1 MRIIASTLSV
11 ILSLWAC
18 TCLPAQVPNVSVPVI
33 PAPQEAHLTDK
44 SFNKKYLD
52 RIQYDR
58 DQTLPAEAYVLEIKK
73 NRIVVRSSDE
83 AGRFYAQQT
92 LAQLSSADVMYCG
105 VIKDAPRYEWRGFML
120 DEARHFFGKEQVKE
134 ILDLMARYKLN
145 RFHWHLSDDQG
156 WRVEIKAYPELC
168 SVGGVGCYS
177 DAQAP
182 AQFYTQDDIREIVAY
197 AAARHIVV
205 IPEIDMPG
213 HASAFNRTFP
223 DLAFGSRTVNPENEK
238 LYEVLNQIIKEL
250 ADIFSGRYLHIGGDE
265 VSGEG
270 WKERQKGFELRHS
283 AAVRAA
289 GKTPI
294 VWDDA
299 IDSDL
304 DAETTIIHW
313 WRADHPESLQ
323 KSLENN
329 YRTIISPWDPFY
341 LDYIQDKDC
350 KEGHLA
356 WKQYVN
362 GLDEIYNYALPDDAH
377 VIGIQANLWSE
388 RVITRPRLH
397 YMLFPRLLALSEKA
411 WTGTRSNS
419 NDASG
424 SRSLDASGS
433 RSLDDSVSSSAYEDF
448 LMRLE
453 TEFKYLDSQSIYYY
467 DPRSF
472 TRHPEPVR

>member
-33 PAPQEAHLTDK
+33 PAPQEVKMTDNP
-44 SFNKKYLD
+44 NKKNTD
-52 RIQYDR
+52 RRIQFQTDE
-58 DQTLPAEAYVLEIKK
+58 TLPQEAYVLEIKK
-73 NRIVVRSSDE
+73 NRIEIKSSDD
-83 AGRFYAQQT
+83 AGRFYALQT
-92 LAQLSSADVMYCG
+92 LQQMEQADALYCG

-156 WRVEIKAYPELC
+156 WRVEIKAYPELTKIGA
-168 SVGGVGCYS
+168 VGDYT
-177 DAQAP
+177 DANAE
-182 AQFYTQDDIREIVAY
+182 AKYYTQDDIREIVAY
-197 AAARHIVV
+197 AAQRHIEV

-238 LYEVLNQIIKEL
+238 LYEVLNQVIKEL
-250 ADIFSGRYLHIGGDE
+250 ADIFPGRYLHIGGDE

-270 WKERQKGFELRHS
+270 WKERQKGFEQIH
-283 AAVRAA
+283 AENVRRA

-304 DAETTIIHW
+304 DHETTIIHW

-329 YRTIISPWDPFY
+329 YQTIISPWDPFY
-341 LDYIQDKDC
+341 LDYIQDKNC

-424 SRSLDASGS
+424 SRSLDAS
-433 RSLDDSVSSSAYEDF
+433 VSSSAYEDF

>member
-1 MRIIASTLSV
+1 
-11 ILSLWAC
+11 
-18 TCLPAQVPNVSVPVI
+18 
-33 PAPQEAHLTDK
+33 
-44 SFNKKYLD
+44 
-52 RIQYDR
+52 
-58 DQTLPAEAYVLEIKK
+58 
-73 NRIVVRSSDE
+73 
-83 AGRFYAQQT
+83 
-92 LAQLSSADVMYCG
+92 
-105 VIKDAPRYEWRGFML
+105 ML

-156 WRVEIKAYPELC
+156 WRVEIKAYPELTKIGA
-168 SVGGVGCYS
+168 VGDYT
-177 DAQAP
+177 DANAE
-182 AQFYTQDDIREIVAY
+182 AKYYTQDDIREIVAY
-197 AAARHIVV
+197 AAERHIEV

-223 DLAFGSRTVNPENEK
+223 DLAFGNRTVNPENEK

-250 ADIFSGRYLHIGGDE
+250 ADIFPGRYLHIGGDE

-270 WKERQKGFELRHS
+270 WKERQKGFEQIH
-283 AAVRAA
+283 AENVRRA

-304 DAETTIIHW
+304 DHETTIIHW

-329 YRTIISPWDPFY
+329 YQTIISPWDPFY

-362 GLDEIYNYALPDDAH
+362 GMDEIYNYPLSADEH
-377 VIGIQANLWSE
+377 IIGVQANLWTE
-388 RVITRPRLH
+388 RVVTSDRLD
-397 YMLFPRLLALSEKA
+397 YMVFPRLIALAEKA
-411 WTGTRSNS
+411 WSS
-419 NDASG
+419 
-424 SRSLDASGS
+424 SLD
-433 RSLDDSVSSSAYEDF
+433 YKDF
-448 LMRLE
+448 LQRLE
-453 TEFKYLDSQSIYYY
+453 TEFKYLDSLGVYYY
-467 DPRSF
+467 DPKSF
-472 TRHPEPVR
+472 SHHPEPVR

>member
-1 MRIIASTLSV
+1 MALQAV
-11 ILSLWAC
+11 
-18 TCLPAQVPNVSVPVI
+18 V
-33 PAPQEAHLTDK
+33 PAPSSSVFSKKVFCREKLENVKYVTDK
-44 SFNKKYLD
+44 SIPSEGYELKLCK
-52 RIQYDR
+52 RG
-58 DQTLPAEAYVLEIKK
+58 V
-73 NRIVVRSSDE
+73 VVRASDD
-83 AGRFYAQQT
+83 AGRFYALQT
-92 LAQLSSADVMYCG
+92 LAQLSSADVMYRG

-156 WRVEIKAYPELC
+156 WRVEIKAYPELTKIGA
-168 SVGGVGCYS
+168 VGNYT
-177 DAQAP
+177 DANAE
-182 AQFYTQDDIREIVAY
+182 AKYYTQDDIREIVAY
-197 AAARHIVV
+197 AAERHIEV

-250 ADIFSGRYLHIGGDE
+250 ADIFPGRYLHIGGDE

-304 DAETTIIHW
+304 DPETTIIHW

-329 YRTIISPWDPFY
+329 YQTIISPWDPFY
-341 LDYIQDKDC
+341 LDYIQDKNC

-362 GLDEIYNYALPDDAH
+362 GLDEIYNYPISADEH
-377 VIGIQANLWSE
+377 IIGVQANLWTE
-388 RVITRPRLH
+388 RVVTSDRLD
-397 YMLFPRLLALSEKA
+397 YMVFPRLIALAEKA
-411 WTGTRSNS
+411 WSS
-419 NDASG
+419 
-424 SRSLDASGS
+424 SLD
-433 RSLDDSVSSSAYEDF
+433 YNDF
-448 LMRLE
+448 LQRLAGE
-453 TEFKYLDSQSIYYY
+453 YRYLDSIGVYYF
-467 DPRSF
+467 DPRDF
-472 TRHPEPVR
+472 DRHPEPLK

>member
-18 TCLPAQVPNVSVPVI
+18 TCLPAQVPVSVPVI

-58 DQTLPAEAYVLEIKK
+58 DLTLPAEAYVLEIKK

-92 LAQLSSADVMYCG
+92 LAQLSSADVMHCG
-105 VIKDAPRYEWRGFML
+105 VIKDAPRYAWRGFML
-120 DEARHFFGKEQVKE
+120 DEARHFHGKEKVKE
-134 ILDLMARYKLN
+134 LLDLMARYKLN

-156 WRVEIKAYPELC
+156 WRVEIKAFPELTQIGA
-168 SVGGVGCYS
+168 VGDYT
-177 DAQAP
+177 DANA
-182 AQFYTQDDIREIVAY
+182 AAKFYTQDDIREIVAY
-197 AAARHIVV
+197 AAERHIEV

-238 LYEVLNQIIKEL
+238 LYEVLNQVIKEL
-250 ADIFSGRYLHIGGDE
+250 ADIFPGRYLHIGGDE

-304 DAETTIIHW
+304 DPETTIIHW
-313 WRADHPESLQ
+313 WRADHPESLEKALASGYQ
-323 KSLENN
+323 
-329 YRTIISPWDPFY
+329 TIVSPWDPFY
-341 LDYIQDKDC
+341 LDYIQDARC

-362 GLDEIYNYALPDDAH
+362 GLDEIYNYPLSADEH
-377 VIGIQANLWSE
+377 IIGVQANLWTE
-388 RVITRPRLH
+388 RVVTSDRLD
-397 YMLFPRLLALSEKA
+397 YMVFPRLIALAEKA
-411 WTGTRSNS
+411 WSS
-419 NDASG
+419 
-424 SRSLDASGS
+424 SLD
-433 RSLDDSVSSSAYEDF
+433 YNDF
-448 LMRLE
+448 LQRLE
-453 TEFKYLDSQSIYYY
+453 GELRYLDFRQVYYF
-467 DPRSF
+467 DFRDFS
-472 TRHPEPVR
+472 RHPEPLK

>member
-18 TCLPAQVPNVSVPVI
+18 TCLPAQVPAPVSVPVI

-58 DQTLPAEAYVLEIKK
+58 DHTLPAEAYVLEIKK

-83 AGRFYAQQT
+83 AGRFYALGT
-92 LAQLSSADVMYCG
+92 LAQLSSADVMHCG
-105 VIKDAPRYEWRGFML
+105 VIKDAPRYAWRGFML
-120 DEARHFFGKEQVKE
+120 DEARHFHGKEKVKE
-134 ILDLMARYKLN
+134 LLDLMARYKLN

-156 WRVEIKAYPELC
+156 WRVEIKAYPELTKIGA
-168 SVGGVGCYS
+168 VGDYT
-177 DAQAP
+177 DANAE
-182 AQFYTQDDIREIVAY
+182 AKYYTQDDIREIVAY
-197 AAARHIVV
+197 AAERHIEV

-250 ADIFSGRYLHIGGDE
+250 ADIFPGRYLHIGGDE

-304 DAETTIIHW
+304 DPETTIIHW
-313 WRADHPESLQ
+313 WRADHPESLEKALASGYQ
-323 KSLENN
+323 
-329 YRTIISPWDPFY
+329 TIVSPWDPFY

-362 GLDEIYNYALPDDAH
+362 GMDEIYNYPLSADKH
-377 VIGIQANLWSE
+377 IIGVQANLWTE
-388 RVITRPRLH
+388 RVVTSDRLD
-397 YMLFPRLLALSEKA
+397 YMVFPRLIALAEKA
-411 WTGTRSNS
+411 WSS
-419 NDASG
+419 
-424 SRSLDASGS
+424 SLD
-433 RSLDDSVSSSAYEDF
+433 YKDF
-448 LMRLE
+448 LQRLE
-453 TEFKYLDSQSIYYY
+453 TEFKYLDSLGVYYY
-467 DPRSF
+467 DPNSF
-472 TRHPEPVR
+472 SHHPEPVR

>member
-18 TCLPAQVPNVSVPVI
+18 TCLPAQVPAPVSVPVI

-58 DQTLPAEAYVLEIKK
+58 DHTLPAEAYVLEIKK

-83 AGRFYAQQT
+83 AGRFYALGT
-92 LAQLSSADVMYCG
+92 LAQLSSADVMHCG
-105 VIKDAPRYEWRGFML
+105 VIKDAPRYAWRGFML
-120 DEARHFFGKEQVKE
+120 DEARHFHGKEKVKE
-134 ILDLMARYKLN
+134 LLDLMARYKLN

-156 WRVEIKAYPELC
+156 WRVEIKAYPELTKIGA
-168 SVGGVGCYS
+168 VGDYT
-177 DAQAP
+177 DANAE
-182 AQFYTQDDIREIVAY
+182 AKYYTQEEIREIVAY
-197 AAARHIVV
+197 AAERHIEV

-250 ADIFSGRYLHIGGDE
+250 ADIFPGRYLHIGGDE

-304 DAETTIIHW
+304 DPETTIIHW
-313 WRADHPESLQ
+313 WRADHPESLETALASGYQ
-323 KSLENN
+323 
-329 YRTIISPWDPFY
+329 TIVSPWDPFY

-362 GLDEIYNYALPDDAH
+362 GMDEIYNYPLSADEH
-377 VIGIQANLWSE
+377 IIGVQANLWTE
-388 RVITRPRLH
+388 RVVTSDRLD
-397 YMLFPRLLALSEKA
+397 YMVFPRLIALAEKA
-411 WTGTRSNS
+411 WSS
-419 NDASG
+419 
-424 SRSLDASGS
+424 SLD
-433 RSLDDSVSSSAYEDF
+433 YKDF
-448 LMRLE
+448 LQRLE
-453 TEFKYLDSQSIYYY
+453 TEFKYLDSLGVYYY
-467 DPRSF
+467 DPNSF
-472 TRHPEPVR
+472 SHHPEPVR

>member
-58 DQTLPAEAYVLEIKK
+58 DLTLPAEAYVLEIKK

-156 WRVEIKAYPELC
+156 WRVEIKAYPELTKIGA
-168 SVGGVGCYS
+168 VGDYT
-177 DAQAP
+177 DANAE
-182 AQFYTQDDIREIVAY
+182 AKFYTQNDIREIVAY
-197 AAARHIVV
+197 AAERHIEV

-250 ADIFSGRYLHIGGDE
+250 ADIFPGRYLHIGGDE

-304 DAETTIIHW
+304 DPETTIIHW

-329 YRTIISPWDPFY
+329 YQTIISPWDPFY
-341 LDYIQDKDC
+341 LDYIQDKNC

-362 GLDEIYNYALPDDAH
+362 GLDEIYNYPLSADEH
-377 VIGIQANLWSE
+377 IIGVQANLWTE
-388 RVITRPRLH
+388 RVVTSDRLD
-397 YMLFPRLLALSEKA
+397 YMVFPRLIALAEKA
-411 WTGTRSNS
+411 WSS
-419 NDASG
+419 
-424 SRSLDASGS
+424 SLD
-433 RSLDDSVSSSAYEDF
+433 YNDF
-448 LMRLE
+448 LQRLE
-453 TEFKYLDSQSIYYY
+453 TEFKYLDSLGVYYY
-467 DPRSF
+467 DPKSF
-472 TRHPEPVR
+472 SHHPEPVR

>member
-1 MRIIASTLSV
+1 
-11 ILSLWAC
+11 
-18 TCLPAQVPNVSVPVI
+18 VI

-58 DQTLPAEAYVLEIKK
+58 DLTLPAEAYVLEIKK

-83 AGRFYAQQT
+83 AGRFYALGT
-92 LAQLSSADVMYCG
+92 LAQLSSADVMHCG
-105 VIKDAPRYEWRGFML
+105 VIKDAPRYAWRGFML
-120 DEARHFFGKEQVKE
+120 DEARHFHGKEKVKE
-134 ILDLMARYKLN
+134 LLDLMARYKLN

-156 WRVEIKAYPELC
+156 WRVEIKAYPELTKIGA
-168 SVGGVGCYS
+168 VGDYT
-177 DAQAP
+177 DANAE
-182 AQFYTQDDIREIVAY
+182 AKYYTQDDIREIVAY
-197 AAARHIVV
+197 AAERHIEV

-223 DLAFGSRTVNPENEK
+223 DLAFGNRTVNPENEK

-250 ADIFSGRYLHIGGDE
+250 ADIFPGRYLHIGGDE

-270 WKERQKGFELRHS
+270 WKERQKGFEQIH
-283 AAVRAA
+283 AENVRRA

-304 DAETTIIHW
+304 DHETTIIHW

-329 YRTIISPWDPFY
+329 YQTIISPWDPFY

-362 GLDEIYNYALPDDAH
+362 GMDEIYNYPLSADEH
-377 VIGIQANLWSE
+377 IIGVQANLWTE
-388 RVITRPRLH
+388 RVVTSDRLD
-397 YMLFPRLLALSEKA
+397 YMVFPRLIALAEKA
-411 WTGTRSNS
+411 WSS
-419 NDASG
+419 
-424 SRSLDASGS
+424 SLD
-433 RSLDDSVSSSAYEDF
+433 YKDF
-448 LMRLE
+448 LQRLE
-453 TEFKYLDSQSIYYY
+453 TEFKYLDSLGVYYY
-467 DPRSF
+467 DPKSF
-472 TRHPEPVR
+472 SHHPEPVR

>member
-1 MRIIASTLSV
+1 
-11 ILSLWAC
+11 
-18 TCLPAQVPNVSVPVI
+18 VI

-58 DQTLPAEAYVLEIKK
+58 DLTLPAEAYVLEIKK

-105 VIKDAPRYEWRGFML
+105 VIKDAPRYAWRGFML

-156 WRVEIKAYPELC
+156 WRVEIKAYPELTKIGA
-168 SVGGVGCYS
+168 VGDYT
-177 DAQAP
+177 DANAE
-182 AQFYTQDDIREIVAY
+182 AKFYTQDDIREIVAY
-197 AAARHIVV
+197 AAERHIEV

-250 ADIFSGRYLHIGGDE
+250 ADIFPGRYLHIGGDE

-304 DAETTIIHW
+304 DPETTIIHW

-329 YRTIISPWDPFY
+329 YQTIISPWDPFY
-341 LDYIQDKDC
+341 LDYIQDARF
-350 KEGHLA
+350 KECHLA

-397 YMLFPRLLALSEKA
+397 YMLFPRLLALAERA

-419 NDASG
+419 NDASV
-424 SRSLDASGS
+424 SSSLDASV
-433 RSLDDSVSSSAYEDF
+433 SLSAYEDF
-448 LMRLE
+448 LTRLE
-453 TEFKYLDSQSIYYY
+453 TEFKYLDSLGVYYY
-467 DPRSF
+467 DPKSF
-472 TRHPEPVR
+472 SHHPEPVR

>member
-18 TCLPAQVPNVSVPVI
+18 TCLPAQVPAPVSVPVI

-58 DQTLPAEAYVLEIKK
+58 DLTLPAEAYVLEIKK

-83 AGRFYAQQT
+83 AGRFYALGT
-92 LAQLSSADVMYCG
+92 LAQLSSADVMHCG
-105 VIKDAPRYEWRGFML
+105 VIKDAPRYAWRGFML
-120 DEARHFFGKEQVKE
+120 DEARHFHGKEKVKE
-134 ILDLMARYKLN
+134 LLDLMARYKLN

-156 WRVEIKAYPELC
+156 WRVEIKAYPELTKIGA
-168 SVGGVGCYS
+168 VGDYT
-177 DAQAP
+177 DANAE
-182 AQFYTQDDIREIVAY
+182 AKYYTQDDIREIVAY
-197 AAARHIVV
+197 AAERHIEV

-223 DLAFGSRTVNPENEK
+223 DLAFGNRTVNPENEK

-250 ADIFSGRYLHIGGDE
+250 ADIFPGRYLHIGGDE

-270 WKERQKGFELRHS
+270 WKERQKGFEQIH
-283 AAVRAA
+283 AENVRRA

-304 DAETTIIHW
+304 DHETTIIHW

-329 YRTIISPWDPFY
+329 YQTIISPWDPFY

-362 GLDEIYNYALPDDAH
+362 GMDEIYNYPLSADEH
-377 VIGIQANLWSE
+377 IIGVQANLWTE
-388 RVITRPRLH
+388 RVVTSDRLD
-397 YMLFPRLLALSEKA
+397 YMVFPRLIALAEKA
-411 WTGTRSNS
+411 WSS
-419 NDASG
+419 
-424 SRSLDASGS
+424 SLD
-433 RSLDDSVSSSAYEDF
+433 YKDF
-448 LMRLE
+448 LQRLE
-453 TEFKYLDSQSIYYY
+453 TEFKYLDSLGVYYY
-467 DPRSF
+467 DPKSF
-472 TRHPEPVR
+472 SHHPEPVR

>member
-1 MRIIASTLSV
+1 
-11 ILSLWAC
+11 
-18 TCLPAQVPNVSVPVI
+18 VI

-58 DQTLPAEAYVLEIKK
+58 DLTLPAEAYVLEIKK

-83 AGRFYAQQT
+83 AGRFYALGT
-92 LAQLSSADVMYCG
+92 LAQLSSADVMHCG
-105 VIKDAPRYEWRGFML
+105 VIKDAPRYAWRGFML
-120 DEARHFFGKEQVKE
+120 DEARHFHGKEKVKE
-134 ILDLMARYKLN
+134 LLDLMARYKLN

-156 WRVEIKAYPELC
+156 WRVEIKAYPELTKIGA
-168 SVGGVGCYS
+168 VGDYT
-177 DAQAP
+177 DANAE
-182 AQFYTQDDIREIVAY
+182 AKYYTQDDIREIVAY
-197 AAARHIVV
+197 AAERHIEV

-223 DLAFGSRTVNPENEK
+223 DLAFGNRTVNPENEK

-250 ADIFSGRYLHIGGDE
+250 ADIFPGRYLHIGGDE

-270 WKERQKGFELRHS
+270 WKERQKGFEQIH
-283 AAVRAA
+283 AENVRRA

-304 DAETTIIHW
+304 DHETTIIHW

-329 YRTIISPWDPFY
+329 YQTIISPWDPFY
-341 LDYIQDKDC
+341 LDYIQDKNC

-362 GLDEIYNYALPDDAH
+362 GMDEIYNYPLSADEH
-377 VIGIQANLWSE
+377 IIGVQANLWTE
-388 RVITRPRLH
+388 RVVTSDRLD
-397 YMLFPRLLALSEKA
+397 YMVFPRLIALAEKA
-411 WTGTRSNS
+411 WSS
-419 NDASG
+419 
-424 SRSLDASGS
+424 SLD
-433 RSLDDSVSSSAYEDF
+433 YKDF
-448 LMRLE
+448 LQRLE
-453 TEFKYLDSQSIYYY
+453 TEFKYLDSLGVYYY
-467 DPRSF
+467 DPKSF
-472 TRHPEPVR
+472 SHHPEPVR

>member
-18 TCLPAQVPNVSVPVI
+18 NCLPAQVPAPVSVPVI

-58 DQTLPAEAYVLEIKK
+58 DLTLPAEAYVLEIKK

-83 AGRFYAQQT
+83 AGRFYALGT
-92 LAQLSSADVMYCG
+92 LAQLSSADVMHCG
-105 VIKDAPRYEWRGFML
+105 VIKDAPRYAWRGFML
-120 DEARHFFGKEQVKE
+120 DEARNFHGKEKVKE
-134 ILDLMARYKLN
+134 LLDLMARYKLN

-156 WRVEIKAYPELC
+156 WRVEIKAYPELTKIGA
-168 SVGGVGCYS
+168 VGDYT
-177 DAQAP
+177 DANAE
-182 AQFYTQDDIREIVAY
+182 AKYYTQDDIREIVAY
-197 AAARHIVV
+197 AAERHIEV

-223 DLAFGSRTVNPENEK
+223 DLAFGNRTVNPENEK

-250 ADIFSGRYLHIGGDE
+250 ADIFPGRYLHIGGDE

-270 WKERQKGFELRHS
+270 WKERQKGFEQIH
-283 AAVRAA
+283 AENVRRA

-304 DAETTIIHW
+304 DHETTIIHW

-329 YRTIISPWDPFY
+329 YQTIISPWDPFY
-341 LDYIQDKDC
+341 LDYIQDKNC

-362 GLDEIYNYALPDDAH
+362 GMDEIYNYPLSADEH
-377 VIGIQANLWSE
+377 IIGVQANLWTE
-388 RVITRPRLH
+388 RVVTSDRLD
-397 YMLFPRLLALSEKA
+397 YMVFPRLIALAEKA
-411 WTGTRSNS
+411 WSS
-419 NDASG
+419 
-424 SRSLDASGS
+424 SLD
-433 RSLDDSVSSSAYEDF
+433 YKDF
-448 LMRLE
+448 LQRLE
-453 TEFKYLDSQSIYYY
+453 TEFKYLDSLGVYYY
-467 DPRSF
+467 DPKSF
-472 TRHPEPVR
+472 SHHPEPVR

>member
-18 TCLPAQVPNVSVPVI
+18 TCLPAQVPAPVSVPVI

-58 DQTLPAEAYVLEIKK
+58 DHTLPAEAYVLEIKK

-83 AGRFYAQQT
+83 AGRFYALGT
-92 LAQLSSADVMYCG
+92 LAQLSSADVMHCG
-105 VIKDAPRYEWRGFML
+105 VIKDAPRYAWRGFML
-120 DEARHFFGKEQVKE
+120 DEARHFHGKEKVKE
-134 ILDLMARYKLN
+134 LLDLMARYKLN

-156 WRVEIKAYPELC
+156 WRVEIKAYPELTKIGA
-168 SVGGVGCYS
+168 VGDYT
-177 DAQAP
+177 DANAE
-182 AQFYTQDDIREIVAY
+182 AKYYTQDDIREIVAY
-197 AAARHIVV
+197 AAERHIEV

-223 DLAFGSRTVNPENEK
+223 DLAFGNRTVNPENEK

-250 ADIFSGRYLHIGGDE
+250 ADIFPGRYLHIGGDE

-270 WKERQKGFELRHS
+270 WKERQKGFEQIH
-283 AAVRAA
+283 AENVRRA

-304 DAETTIIHW
+304 DHETTIIHW

-329 YRTIISPWDPFY
+329 YQTIISPWDPFY
-341 LDYIQDKDC
+341 LDYIQDKNC

-362 GLDEIYNYALPDDAH
+362 GMDEIYNYPLSADEH
-377 VIGIQANLWSE
+377 IIGVQANLWTE
-388 RVITRPRLH
+388 RVVTSDRLD
-397 YMLFPRLLALSEKA
+397 YMVFPRLIALAEKA
-411 WTGTRSNS
+411 WSS
-419 NDASG
+419 
-424 SRSLDASGS
+424 SLD
-433 RSLDDSVSSSAYEDF
+433 YKDF
-448 LMRLE
+448 LQRLE
-453 TEFKYLDSQSIYYY
+453 TEFKYLDSLGVYYY
-467 DPRSF
+467 DPKSF
-472 TRHPEPVR
+472 SHHPEPVR

>member
-18 TCLPAQVPNVSVPVI
+18 TCLPAQVPVSVPVI
-33 PAPQEAHLTDK
+33 PAPQEAHMTDK

-58 DQTLPAEAYVLEIKK
+58 DLTLPAEAYVLEIKK

-105 VIKDAPRYEWRGFML
+105 EIKDAPRYEWRGFML

-156 WRVEIKAYPELC
+156 WRVEIKAYPELTKIGA
-168 SVGGVGCYS
+168 VGDYT
-177 DAQAP
+177 DANAE
-182 AQFYTQDDIREIVAY
+182 AKYYTQDDIREIVAY
-197 AAARHIVV
+197 AAERHIEV

-250 ADIFSGRYLHIGGDE
+250 ADIFPGRYLHIGGDE

-304 DAETTIIHW
+304 DPETTIIHW

-329 YRTIISPWDPFY
+329 YQTIISPWDPFY
-341 LDYIQDKDC
+341 LDYIQDARC

-362 GLDEIYNYALPDDAH
+362 GLDEIYNYPLSADEH
-377 VIGIQANLWSE
+377 IIGVQANLWTE
-388 RVITRPRLH
+388 RVVTSDRLD
-397 YMLFPRLLALSEKA
+397 YMVFPRLIALAEKA
-411 WTGTRSNS
+411 WSS
-419 NDASG
+419 
-424 SRSLDASGS
+424 SLD
-433 RSLDDSVSSSAYEDF
+433 YNDF
-448 LMRLE
+448 LQRLE
-453 TEFKYLDSQSIYYY
+453 TEFKYLDSHGVYYY
-467 DPRSF
+467 DPKSF
-472 TRHPEPVR
+472 SHHPEPVR